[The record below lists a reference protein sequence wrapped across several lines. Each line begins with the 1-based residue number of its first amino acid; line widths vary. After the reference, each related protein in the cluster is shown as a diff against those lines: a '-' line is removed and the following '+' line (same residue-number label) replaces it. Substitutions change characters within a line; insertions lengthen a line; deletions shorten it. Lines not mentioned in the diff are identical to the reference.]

1 MDIPYKKIFQ
11 FLYGP
16 IFYVIDFFMR
26 HYKANRE
33 RLDAVLGRKKIAAF
47 LQNMTVVILIVWI
60 LVFTFSS
67 EESRDRLTQ
76 EMQESFQK
84 LKNINQK

>member
-16 IFYVIDFFMR
+16 FFYVIDFFMR

-67 EESRDRLTQ
+67 EESRDRLTR

>member
-16 IFYVIDFFMR
+16 FFYVIDFFMR
-26 HYKANRE
+26 HNKANRE

-67 EESRDRLTQ
+67 EESRDRLTR